1 LFTGLIADLG
11 SVAAVEQNGAGA
23 TLEIHTT
30 LAGEL
35 AQGDSIAVNGVCL
48 TATEIDD
55 QGFRAEAMTETL
67 RRSTLEELSEG
78 STVNLELAL
87 RAGERLGGHIVQGHV
102 DGTGTVRAIR
112 EEGFAR
118 VLEIETD
125 ASLERYLVE
134 KGSVAIDGVSLTVSA
149 LYEDGFAVSLIPETL
164 KRTNL
169 GELLVGALMNI
180 EVDIL
185 AKHVERLLAVS
196 A

>member
-23 TLEIHTT
+23 TFEIRTT
-30 LAGEL
+30 LAAEL
-35 AQGDSIAVNGVCL
+35 GQGDSIAVNGVCL
-48 TATEIDD
+48 TATDIDG

-67 RRSTLEELSEG
+67 RRSTLQELSEG
-78 STVNLELAL
+78 ATVNLELPL

-125 ASLERYLVE
+125 PSLERYLVE
-134 KGSVAIDGVSLTVSA
+134 KGSVALDGVSLTVSA
-149 LYEDGFAVSLIPETL
+149 LLEHGFAVSLIPETL

-169 GELLVGALMNI
+169 GAIREGAQLNI

-185 AKHVERLLAVS
+185 AKQVERLMEAR